1 MKHDTH
7 KRLTACVLTLGM
19 VLGLCPAALAEE
31 AGEGLQE
38 TAEAVSGWLSAPDGV
53 DVAADW
59 KFGKQF
65 TNGSIA
71 GGDLVIEDQSG
82 NNNDLEMQLYQNGQP
97 TEDTGA
103 ADWEAYLSFSED
115 SMTGEGG
122 SLVFNGDDGA
132 VDKASRTGADFITGE
147 SAPINDE
154 EFENGYTMEFLY
166 YFPEDWTAADE
177 WMSLIGRQ
185 GSSGGNPE
193 GEQGTMYTSISNC
206 KEIQFITG
214 NKDGSH
220 KMSSAAWSVSMDEGG
235 VWYHIAIVSDG
246 REIAT
251 YINGCEAF
259 RDYVSDEMAGMYA
272 DPDDGRFR
280 IGSSWW
286 NGLDKFLQG
295 SLQEIRISRAPLEKE
310 DWLVPNPEDYVDSFG
325 SNDPYQLKNEDNYNI
340 VLLPD
345 TQNCVEFCG
354 EEGGVMDTAIDEL
367 IDTADDL
374 NVIGV
379 VGLGDIVDDNNA
391 AQYQTAKRIFYQL
404 PKAGIRT
411 LLQPGNHDGWA
422 SSDSYSQTF
431 GAGSEWAERLA
442 NGYLTTYDWSGAM
455 FLQGGDRVYMVL
467 SLANE
472 GGKTS
477 WNPNNQELEWF
488 KSMLEQY
495 QNIPTIVT
503 THDVQNCSDTE
514 PSAIKLSKQGQKLW
528 DLVKGYDQVFMMVG
542 GHSHGSGVEIL
553 KNDNQKDVIS
563 ILTDFQFSYN
573 GGNGWFRYLEF
584 DESANK
590 IYYSVYSPYAASLD
604 EGEKSFFDVNFLTGA
619 GNEGEIDWNFE
630 ERFAGLDKAPQAETG
645 AQGKWMSGE
654 YHTHTGQSKDATE
667 AFMSLENVLGAA
679 FRNEKVLDGNK
690 GTATKT
696 DNITAGDSFDYLML
710 ADHLR
715 KSYNGVDE
723 NASRQYNVP
732 FYVAAQTQLREMEK
746 LRMQGLYA
754 DKILYSGFEWD
765 MPGLDHASV
774 GLIDPDSDAVP
785 AQGIHQ
791 FEWLY
796 GSQKDG
802 DDTALFDGDSIDEQ
816 ALWGERKNPDGSSGS
831 VDTAVEA
838 AEWVEQNYP
847 DSFILPNHPSR
858 HNGDTGEVTIEA
870 LRKLNDAAPGV
881 VFGFEGLPGNQMDD
895 SCELP
900 DSDIRGG
907 ADEMIAV
914 TGGVWDALLSE
925 GRRFYN
931 FANSDFHFK
940 ISSNEQYSS
949 GYWASE
955 FSNNYTWVEPG
966 NDGQFTFS
974 DVVEGMRSGNSYA
987 VKGNLISDLSFT
999 VSDGSGAATMGGE
1012 LTAKDGDPVTVTIRF
1027 KVPEKNNYQSLYNTS
1042 TGLGADN
1049 SPEVDHVDLI
1059 MGHVTGKVDGA
1070 NYSSTDNTD
1079 AKIVKTFS
1087 KAELAAA
1094 KGVDGFYTLTY
1105 TTEADSDLY
1114 FRVRGVSF
1122 SDVDGNG
1129 DPVTHERSIPSVST
1143 QEKFDYI
1150 NDYNYT
1156 HLSFY
1161 ANPVWV
1167 TVSETGDTPETPE
1180 AQTSGMEN
1188 GSASLDLTKIAGYS
1202 AGQFDVDGGVME
1214 IVAYNSANG
1223 YAYAVNGK
1231 SGKLAVIPMGE
1242 LKNTG
1247 VVTVLTGVSFDVKAA
1262 VQAKDSSFTYGD
1274 MTSVAVSPDGKTL
1287 AAALQAEGYAD
1298 AGRVALFTC
1307 AENGSLTLDKV
1318 VTVGV
1323 QPDMV
1328 TFADNNTVLT
1338 ADEGEPRQGYSTT
1351 DPKGSVSVV
1360 DVKAGTADVVDFT
1373 AFDAQRDSLVLAGI
1387 VLKKNT
1393 DPSVDLE
1400 PEYIAVANGRAY
1412 VTLQEANAIAVLDI
1426 ASRTFTGVYSA
1437 GFEDH
1442 SKTPVDIDKKDE
1454 QYAPKTYES
1463 LMGIRMPDGIAAFEQ
1478 NGRTYLLTANEGD
1491 SREWG
1496 DYLNE
1501 KEVNFK
1507 KSETSPT
1514 GAITADNSGLTGKVV
1529 FFDTTGYDGL
1539 DSQKDYLFG
1548 GRSFTLYEVSGN
1560 GIREVFTS
1568 GSDFERLTA
1577 QYLPA
1582 YFNCSNDDKSLDDRS
1597 GKKGPEAESVAVGQ
1611 VNGRTYAFVALERI
1625 GGVMVY
1631 DITDP
1636 ARVSYVNYI
1645 NSRDFAATVPGS
1657 ENDDKLVTGGDVAPE
1672 GLAFVSDSVSPTG
1685 KPLLLAACEV
1695 SGTLAVYELTGTQS
1709 GNGGGGSGS
1718 GGSSSSGSGSSGTSG
1733 VTGSGDD
1740 VSISAGGSVTS
1751 AQMDKAVDRA
1761 DRGGAITVDA
1771 GRNDTLSL
1779 PVSGLESAADNDNSL
1794 TVKLLYGEV
1803 TLPPEILAS
1812 VAEQAGRTAVIT
1824 VKPVDKNDLNTRQQA
1839 AVGSALVFDLIIKS
1853 GDTVIT
1859 DFGSAA
1865 VTVSLPYELPV
1876 GQDPAGVVAW
1886 FLDDDGSITPCETRY
1901 DVPGKTVIFTTQH
1914 FSKYVIGYV
1923 EPVDFTDVAENAYY
1937 YDAVKWAVEQGITA
1951 GTSEDTFSP
1960 DATCTRAQ
1968 MVTFLWRVNGSPKAS
1983 GTNPFADVSA
1993 DAYYYDAVLWAVEQ
2007 GITSGTSATAFSP
2020 DAVLT
2025 RSQAVTFLWRANGT
2039 PVVNDA
2045 MDFADVDGS
2054 AYYGE
2059 AVRWAVSEGVT
2070 SGTGSDRFSPDDDCT
2085 RAQIVTFLY
2094 RDAQ

>member
-1 MKHDTH
+1 MKHKFTRAWPT
-7 KRLTACVLTLGM
+7 RLGAASMAAVLTVGM
-19 VLGLCPAALAEE
+19 IPASFA
-31 AGEGLQE
+31 AGSTPAQAQE
-38 TAEAVSGWLSAPDGV
+38 PPNVV
-53 DVAADW
+53 ADW
-59 KFGKQF
+59 KFGQAF
-65 TNGSIA
+65 STGSIA
-71 GGDLVIEDQSG
+71 GGDLVLKDQTG
-82 NNNDLEMQLYQNGQP
+82 HGNDLKMQLYVNSQP

-103 ADWEAYLSFSED
+103 AKWEQYLQFSED
-115 SMTGEGG
+115 SMTGDSG
-122 SLVFNGDDGA
+122 SLVFNGDDGTT
-132 VDKASRTGADFITGE
+132 DKKSRTGADFITVDD
-147 SAPINDE
+147 APINE
-154 EFENGYTMEFLY
+154 ETFEDGYTMEFIY
-166 YFPEDWTAADE
+166 YFPEDWTAADA
-177 WMSLIGRQ
+177 WMGLIARQ
-185 GSSGGNPE
+185 TDDPKGINSMDEPE
-193 GEQGTMYTSISNC
+193 LGTMSTAISNC
-206 KEIQFITG
+206 KEIQFLTAPAAD
-214 NKDGSH
+214 NH
-220 KMSSAAWSVSMDEGG
+220 KMESAAWSVSMDEGG

-246 REIAT
+246 QEIAT
-251 YINGCEAF
+251 YVNGCEAF
-259 RDYVSDEMAGMYA
+259 RDYASDEMVGMYA
-272 DPDDGRFR
+272 DPEDGRFR
-280 IGSSWW
+280 VGSSWW
-286 NGLDKFLQG
+286 QEGSQTLDRFLQG
-295 SLQEIRISRAPLEKE
+295 SLQEIRISGSPLEKE
-310 DWLVPNPEDYVDSFG
+310 QWLVPNPEDYVGEFG
-325 SNDPYQLKNEDNYNI
+325 SNAEYELKDEDNYNI

-345 TQNCVEFCG
+345 TQNTVEYCG

-379 VGLGDIVDDNNA
+379 VGLGDIVDNNNA
-391 AQYQTAKRIFYQL
+391 TQYQTAKRIFYQL
-404 PKAGIRT
+404 PQAGIRT

-431 GAGSEWAERLA
+431 GAGSEWAERLT

-477 WNPNNQELEWF
+477 WNPNNRELEWF

-514 PSAIKLSKQGQKLW
+514 PSAIKLSSQGQKLW
-528 DLVKGYDQVFMMVG
+528 NLVKGYDQVFMMVG

-553 KNDNQKDVIS
+553 KNDNGKDVIS

-584 DESANK
+584 DETANK

-604 EGEKSFFDVNFLTGA
+604 EEEKSFFDVNFLTGA

-645 AQGKWMSGE
+645 TQGKWMSGE

-679 FRNEKVLDGNK
+679 FRNEDVLDGNK

-696 DNITAGDSFDYLML
+696 DNITAGDGFDYLML

-715 KSYNGVDE
+715 KSYNGVDK

-732 FYVAAQTQLREMEK
+732 FYVAVQTQLREMEK

-774 GLIDPDSDAVP
+774 GLIDPDDGDAVP

-796 GSQKDG
+796 GSQQDG
-802 DDTALFDGDSIDEQ
+802 DDTSLFDGDSIDEQ
-816 ALWGERKNPDGSSGS
+816 ALWGDRKNPNGASGS

-858 HNGDTGEVTIEA
+858 HNGGTGEVTIEA

-925 GRRFYN
+925 GRKFYN

-987 VKGNLISDLSFT
+987 VKGNLISDLTFT
-999 VSDGSGAATMGGE
+999 VSDGNGAATMGGE
-1012 LTAKDGDPVTVTIRF
+1012 LTAKEGEPVTVTIRF
-1027 KVPEKNNYQSLYNTS
+1027 KVPEKNNYQSLYNTA
-1042 TGLGADN
+1042 TKLGADN

-1122 SDVDGNG
+1122 NEVDSNG

-1143 QEKFDYI
+1143 KEKFDYI

-1167 TVSETGDTPETPE
+1167 TVSETGDTPEAPE
-1180 AQTSGMEN
+1180 AQTTGMEN

-1214 IVAYNSANG
+1214 IVAYNSAND

-1231 SGKLAVIPMGE
+1231 SGKLAVIPMKD

-1247 VVTVLTGVSFDVKAA
+1247 AVSALTGISFDVKAA
-1262 VQAKDSSFTYGD
+1262 VQAKDGSFTYGD

-1287 AAALQAEGYAD
+1287 AAALQAENYAD
-1298 AGRVALFTC
+1298 SGRVALFTC
-1307 AENGSLTLDKV
+1307 AKNGSLTLDKV

-1328 TFADNNTVLT
+1328 TFVDDNTVLT
-1338 ADEGEPRQGYSTT
+1338 ADEGEPRQGYSAT

-1360 DVKAGTADVVDFT
+1360 DVKSGSATVVDFT
-1373 AFDAQRDSLVLAGI
+1373 AFDNQRDSLTANGI
-1387 VLKKNT
+1387 VLKKGAN
-1393 DPSVDLE
+1393 PSTDLE
-1400 PEYIAVANGRAY
+1400 PEYIAVSGGKAY
-1412 VTLQEANAIAVLDI
+1412 VTLQENNAIAVLDL
-1426 ASRTFTGVYSA
+1426 ASKTFTGIYSA

-1454 QYAPKTYES
+1454 TYAPKTYGS
-1463 LMGIRMPDGIAAFEQ
+1463 LLGIRMPDGIAAFEQ
-1478 NGRTYLLTANEGD
+1478 NGKTYLLTANEGD

-1496 DYLNE
+1496 DYVNE

-1507 KSETSPT
+1507 NGETSPT
-1514 GAITADNSGLTGKVV
+1514 GAITAENSGLTGKVV
-1529 FFDTTGYDGL
+1529 FFDAADYDGL
-1539 DSQKDYLFG
+1539 DGKKDYLFG
-1548 GRSFTLYEVSGN
+1548 GRSFTLYEVSDT
-1560 GIREVFTS
+1560 GIQEVFTS

-1577 QYLPA
+1577 QYLPE

-1597 GKKGPEAESVAVGQ
+1597 GKKGPEAESVTVGQ
-1611 VNGRTYAFVALERI
+1611 VNGKTYAFVALERI
-1625 GGVMVY
+1625 GGIMVY
-1631 DITDP
+1631 DVTDP
-1636 ARVSYVNYI
+1636 AHVAYVNYI
-1645 NSRDFAATVPGS
+1645 NSRDFSSVIPDS
-1657 ENDDKLVTGGDVAPE
+1657 EDDDKLVTGGDVAPE
-1672 GLAFVSDSVSPTG
+1672 GLAFVPSAASPTG
-1685 KPLLLAACEV
+1685 KDLLLAACEV
-1695 SGTLAVYELTGTQS
+1695 SGTMAVYELTEKQS
-1709 GNGGGGSGS
+1709 GNGGGSSS
-1718 GGSSSSGSGSSGTSG
+1718 GGSTGSGSSGDYIVSLDKTSNG
-1733 VTGSGDD
+1733 KAT
-1740 VSISAGGSVTS
+1740 VSPS
-1751 AQMDKAVDRA
+1751 RA
-1761 DRGGAITVDA
+1761 DRGDTV
-1771 GRNDTLSL
+1771 T
-1779 PVSGLESAADNDNSL
+1779 
-1794 TVKLLYGEV
+1794 
-1803 TLPPEILAS
+1803 
-1812 VAEQAGRTAVIT
+1812 IT
-1824 VKPVDKNDLNTRQQA
+1824 VKPDAGYALGQLTVTDKNGKELELSDQGKGKYTFTMP
-1839 AVGSALVFDLIIKS
+1839 GSK
-1853 GDTVIT
+1853 
-1859 DFGSAA
+1859 
-1865 VTVSLPYELPV
+1865 VTVAASFKLIESTPEA
-1876 GQDPAGVVAW
+1876 PAFEDVDANAW
-1886 FLDDDGSITPCETRY
+1886 Y
-1901 DVPGKTVIFTTQH
+1901 
-1914 FSKYVIGYV
+1914 
-1923 EPVDFTDVAENAYY
+1923 A
-1937 YDAVKWAVEQGITA
+1937 DAVKWAVEQGVTS
-1951 GTSEDTFSP
+1951 GTSDTTFSP

-1968 MVTFLWRVNGSPKAS
+1968 MVTFLWRANGSPKAA
-1983 GTNPFADVSA
+1983 GVNPFTDVSSG
-1993 DAYYYDAVLWAVEQ
+1993 AYYYDAVLWAAEK
-2007 GITSGTSATAFSP
+2007 GITGGTSATTFSP

-2025 RSQAVTFLWRANGT
+2025 RSQTVTFLWRANGS
-2039 PVVNDA
+2039 PAASGSSFGDVAPDA
-2045 MDFADVDGS
+2045 WYAN
-2054 AYYGE
+2054 
-2059 AVRWAVSEGVT
+2059 AVAWAVAEGIT
-2070 SGTGSDRFSPDDDCT
+2070 TGTGGSSFSPNAPCT
-2085 RAQIVTFLY
+2085 RAQTVTLMY